1 MAHWSRWLH
10 RVVRSICVSD
20 PTLFWICWHGRSWRQ
35 ETKLS
40 HHADIVTSRVVVHDL
55 SVPELKPLNMIR
67 FEVFSRRRYAHKHA
81 PVHGNLPGAAVGAAY
96 FAPHND

>member
-1 MAHWSRWLH
+1 
-10 RVVRSICVSD
+10 
-20 PTLFWICWHGRSWRQ
+20 
-35 ETKLS
+35 LS
-40 HHADIVTSRVVVHDL
+40 HHADVVARSVVINDL

-67 FEVFSRRRYAHKHA
+67 FEVFSRWRYAYKHA